1 MAHRTMPAP
10 PRLRLADCDAWDP
23 AAFAGSLS
31 DAERTRA
38 GRYRRAVDRERF
50 VVRRGL
56 LRRLLGE
63 CLGLPPAAVPLD
75 TAPQGKPMLPVA
87 DAAAAA
93 PRHVAFNLSHS
104 GGTALFGLAPA
115 AGEGMD
121 AAIGVDLEAVEA
133 RRRTLD
139 ELLHVA
145 RRIAPEEAEALAA
158 MPGMDAAAAFHRLWT
173 CKEACLKCLGT
184 GIGGGGPEIATVVRT
199 AAADGDGVE
208 TWRAGG
214 HAWSVRCFEPC
225 PGHVAAI
232 ARPTGA
238 GAVPGIAELDWLRPS
253 GGERRPAER

>member
-1 MAHRTMPAP
+1 MTAP
-10 PRLRLADCDAWDP
+10 LCLRLADCDGWHPD
-23 AAFAGSLS
+23 AFAESLS
-31 DAERTRA
+31 AEERSRA
-38 GRYRRAVDRERF
+38 DRYRRAVDRGRF

-63 CLGLPPAAVPLD
+63 LLGLPPAAVPLGS
-75 TAPQGKPMLPVA
+75 TAQGKPVLA
-87 DAAAAA
+87 GTAA
-93 PRHVAFNLSHS
+93 PARVAFNLSHS

-115 AGEGMD
+115 VGEGMD
-121 AAIGVDLEAVEA
+121 AVIGVDLEAVEA

-158 MPGMDAAAAFHRLWT
+158 MPRMDAAAAFHRLWT

-238 GAVPGIAELDWLRPS
+238 GAVPGIAELEWLRPS
-253 GGERRPAER
+253 DGERHRADR